1 MVKEIT
7 KDKAILSQKAEV
19 ATVDDIAVA
28 DDLLDTLR
36 SMKEECVGLAA
47 NMIGVNKA
55 IIVFVNN
62 DRLVEMFNPVIED
75 RSGSREVEEA
85 CLSHDETHKA
95 VRYHMIKVRW
105 QDRSM
110 QRHSKKFTGWTAQV
124 IQHEIDHLNGIL
136 V

>member
-1 MVKEIT
+1 MIRDII
-7 KDKAILSQKAEV
+7 KDQAILSLKAEV
-19 ATVDDIAVA
+19 ATVDDIPVA

-36 SMKEECVGLAA
+36 SKKDECVGLAA

-62 DRLVEMFNPVIED
+62 GSLVEMFNPVIED
-75 RSGSREVEEA
+75 RSGSREVEEG
-85 CLSHDETHKA
+85 CLSHDSLHKA
-95 VRYHMIKVRW
+95 TRYHMVKIRW

-110 QRHSKKFTGWTAQV
+110 KAHSKKFTGWTAQV